1 MIYWTHTTTSIMT
14 SLVKKNVGWLLWLT
28 PFIFS
33 CESEEILSL
42 PQEPGDQTLSLLF
55 QEIPLSYSL
64 VQLDSVNTNRL
75 PNDDS
80 YRLLAGM
87 YSSEYFGEVQ
97 ATAFAELGV
106 NTRAEVTAEDRYD
119 SLVLTLVNDYFYG
132 DVNQAVNQ
140 LVAIYPL
147 LDTLA
152 RTPYYRTDEIPFNT
166 ISLAELNF
174 TPNPKADSVADT
186 LRIRLDDA
194 FGQEL
199 FDLAQ
204 SGAAT
209 LSSDSAFQEYF
220 PGIAISSP
228 TGNGAIVGF
237 NPNQLQ
243 LSLYFSTSTDTEPS
257 EYTFNAENAFNNISA
272 DRSGTPLAGITSV
285 NQRSMASDN
294 RFYLQSGTGLVP
306 ILSIQPILNFI
317 DTLERNT
324 EAQLRVNRVEL
335 YIGTTEQGEGQPIP
349 NQIVA
354 FGFEDDFSL
363 VIDTLQSGFNR
374 IPTPRSLLVDGVQAQ
389 SGVFAVPPTESAYQI
404 SVTQYT
410 QNLIDGFSGTN
421 TEFRIQP
428 PRLQLGRRLGEIVAE
443 PDSVFAKVF
452 YTLLE

>member
-1 MIYWTHTTTSIMT
+1 MT

-87 YSSEYFGEVQ
+87 YSSEFFGEVQ

-140 LVAIYPL
+140 RVAIYPL

-354 FGFEDDFSL
+354 FSFEDDFSL

-410 QNLIDGFSGTN
+410 QNLIDGFPGTN